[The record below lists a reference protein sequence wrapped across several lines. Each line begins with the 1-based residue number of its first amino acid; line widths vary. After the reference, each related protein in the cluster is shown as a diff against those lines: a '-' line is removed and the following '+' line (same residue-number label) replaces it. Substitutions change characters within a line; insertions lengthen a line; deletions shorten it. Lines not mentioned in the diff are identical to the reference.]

1 MRHAPSLA
9 AAAVG
14 LAALAI
20 VPAASQPLGWVTQR
34 LAQPNDQP
42 SMQAN
47 VDQGRFVATGG
58 QFGRQRVACL
68 ACHQLDG
75 AGDRS
80 GAFPRLSGQSE
91 WYLFSTLR
99 DFAAGLR
106 PSKIMQ
112 PIARDLTLSEMQD
125 VAAFYASVANPPYA
139 PPLAQDKGL
148 IEQGRTIAEQGLM
161 KAGVPACTSCHG
173 VGGEGGMLYP
183 FLAGQYQPYLRHEL
197 TLFKTGKRHGDLAH
211 VMEAIAS
218 KLSDQQIKAVSA
230 YFASLTPA
238 MVTPQSVVQSGQR
251 TSQQQQQSG
260 RGPVPHLG
268 ATMTDRPGEGGVV
281 VPGAST
287 VPGNGR

>member
-9 AAAVG
+9 AAAAG

-42 SMQAN
+42 AMQADPN
-47 VDQGRFVATGG
+47 LGRFVATGG

-75 AGDRS
+75 TGDRS
-80 GAFPRLSGQSE
+80 GAFPRLTGQSE

-112 PIARDLTLSEMQD
+112 PVARDLTLSEMQD

-139 PPLAQDKGL
+139 PPLAQNRDL
-148 IEQGRTIAEQGLM
+148 IAQGRKIAEQGLDDA
-161 KAGVPACTSCHG
+161 KVPACTSCHG
-173 VGGEGGMLYP
+173 VGGKGGMLYP

-197 TLFKTGKRHGDLAH
+197 TLFKTGKRKGDLAH

-230 YFASLTPA
+230 YFASLSPA
-238 MVTPQSVVQSGQR
+238 MVTPQTIVQSGR
-251 TSQQQQQSG
+251 NTSQQQPG
-260 RGPVPHLG
+260 GGPVPHLG
-268 ATMTDRPGEGGVV
+268 AAMTDRPGESGVV